1 MINVIE
7 RKVEGK
13 HNMETCEDAIVL
25 TPHFVAV
32 IDGSTS
38 KTTFRHYHG
47 ASNGRMAMT
56 IIKNYIEREAEANMT
71 IDSFCRGVTSYIN
84 QIYRVSQ
91 NLRRMEQ
98 HPEERLT
105 ASVAIYSCE
114 RKEVWMIGDCQA
126 IVDQVY
132 YNNDK
137 PDEAVIAA
145 KRSQLIKQGVTPSE
159 ARRLIE
165 PMLVRSVI
173 GGQNKSYAVVDGF
186 PVFMQGVIVIP
197 AHSEVVLA
205 TDGYPFLRS
214 TLAESEETLSR
225 QLRKD
230 PQNIET
236 FLATKGIKEGN
247 SSFDDRAFIRF
258 SVL

>member
-1 MINVIE
+1 MVNVIE
-7 RKVEGK
+7 RKLEGK

-56 IIKNYIEREAEANMT
+56 IIKNYIEREATPDMT
-71 IDSFCRGVTSYIN
+71 VDSFCRGVTGYIS
-84 QIYRVSQ
+84 QVYRVSQ
-91 NLRRMEQ
+91 NLQRMEL

-105 ASVAIYSCE
+105 ASVAIYNCK

-126 IVDQVY
+126 IVDCVY

-137 PDEAVIAA
+137 PDEAIIAA
-145 KRSQLIKQGVTPSE
+145 KRAQLIKQGVGPKE

-173 GGQNKSYAVVDGF
+173 GGQNKNYAVVDGF

-197 AHSEVVLA
+197 VHSEVILA
-205 TDGYPFLRS
+205 SDGYPFLRP
-214 TLAESEETLSR
+214 TLAECEATLSQ
-225 QLRKD
+225 QLRDD
-230 PQNIET
+230 PQNIQT
-236 FLATKGIKEGN
+236 FLATKGMKEGN
-247 SSFDDRAFIRF
+247 GSFDDRAFIRF
-258 SVL
+258 TV